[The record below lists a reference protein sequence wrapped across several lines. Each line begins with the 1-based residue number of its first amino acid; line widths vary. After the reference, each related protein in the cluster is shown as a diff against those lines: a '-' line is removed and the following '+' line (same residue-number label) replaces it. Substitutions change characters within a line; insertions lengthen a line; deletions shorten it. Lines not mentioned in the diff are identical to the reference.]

1 MICRSRGPQ
10 GFAGLPYLVCVR
22 VVLYL
27 PLAPDVSLA
36 SLIPQLYNLM
46 CVRCVSVL
54 LNFVVCFLRHESF
67 PSRFS
72 DLFTQDFSVSLH
84 FFLYGLLF
92 FRTRTHRTPMCSSRS
107 LFMTFFS
114 GLGTQTVRALF
125 SFYYVDIKFFV
136 GHDIIIKLLPT
147 FHHFPRFCITFRFGH
162 TVTRLRRLRSVRSA
176 SFSPVFFGVLFT
188 LSFLV
193 SVVSVRH
200 GWSRS

>member
-1 MICRSRGPQ
+1 MCSLILLFVFFGTK
-10 GFAGLPYLVCVR
+10 
-22 VVLYL
+22 
-27 PLAPDVSLA
+27 VSLLVFRTCTHRTSA
-36 SLIPQLYNLM
+36 
-46 CVRCVSVL
+46 C
-54 LNFVVCFLRHESF
+54 
-67 PSRFS
+67 PSIS
-72 DLFTQDFSVSLH
+72 SCMV
-84 FFLYGLLF
+84 FFF